1 MEEDLWKDDDLDGKT
16 TCGGTASLL
25 LYIIGL
31 RVQTGE
37 TDIWRRTG
45 EEIRARCGLSRR
57 WWRRTRCIEEYEVV
71 WAAESVWTLWRR
83 YKLHPPVENR
93 KRFLRQPSR
102 GLDAIPTELWN
113 WSCSELRQQMR
124 LLNEQRHRSVMNIL
138 TVLWAETER
147 LLFKPISVYGV
158 SSQLHTALL
167 TAYIDAAP
175 SLQRTNFRTIPTY
188 L

>member
-45 EEIRARCGLSRR
+45 QEIRATCGLSRR
-57 WWRRTRCIEEYEVV
+57 WRRTRCIEEYEVV
-71 WAAESVWTLWRR
+71 WAAESVWTLWWR
-83 YKLHPPVENR
+83 YKLHSPVENR
-93 KRFLRQPSR
+93 KRFLRRPSR
-102 GLDAIPTELWN
+102 GLDALPTELWN
-113 WSCSELRQQMR
+113 W

-138 TVLWAETER
+138 NVLWAETER

-175 SLQRTNFRTIPTY
+175 SLQRTNFITIPTY